1 MSVFNY
7 YPQIDYKIDIFNSSI
22 HSTNLLVE
30 VELVDKYLK
39 DYNSFFKY
47 TIKDGE
53 RADMIAYDVY
63 GDSSLDWI
71 IYLVNKI
78 VDPYK
83 DWLMDDRQFKEYM
96 EAKYNTTAARLSST
110 SITSSIA
117 YYYYKG
123 LTSDTSENIESYNY
137 KMTHTTYTKL
147 GSPAG
152 WQAVSLWEYE
162 SEKNQ
167 AKRDINLL
175 KPAFLTDFK
184 QQIKDLLYNG

>member
-117 YYYYKG
+117 YHYYKG

>member
-71 IYLVNKI
+71 IYLVNKV

-123 LTSDTSENIESYNY
+123 LTSDTKEHIESYNY

-152 WQAVSLWEYE
+152 WQAVSLWDYE

-184 QQIKDLLYNG
+184 QQIKDLLNNG